1 MQDDRVGSPSS
12 RAESPAAGA
21 DLLAASTSKQ
31 AALGPDAL
39 LRHAL
44 DLYRTF
50 NPAQLTLDSHADN
63 ALAELGISNHND
75 NVFIRQVLYGVVRY
89 RQFLGSLMDSFYYY
103 NRQAE
108 LTHMEMVWLYLSLQ
122 FT

>member
-1 MQDDRVGSPSS
+1 MQDDRAGSPSS
-12 RAESPAAGA
+12 RTESPGNGA
-21 DLLAASTSKQ
+21 DLSATSAIKQ
-31 AALGPDAL
+31 AALSPESL

-63 ALAELGISNHND
+63 ALSELGISNHND

-103 NRQAE
+103 NRHVTGSHQYIPYE
-108 LTHMEMVWLYLSLQ
+108 C
-122 FT
+122 